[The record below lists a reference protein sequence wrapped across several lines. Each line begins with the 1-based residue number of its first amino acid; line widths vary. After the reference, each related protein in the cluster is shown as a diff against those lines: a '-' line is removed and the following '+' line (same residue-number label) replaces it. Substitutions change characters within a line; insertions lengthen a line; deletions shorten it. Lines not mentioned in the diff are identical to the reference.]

1 MIRQPP
7 AEPTRTEHQQHAE
20 RQLIAAMTMVFAI
33 GMVLLAATGDFIP
46 LHAAAVFTLLALILV
61 VTFQGLVRSGA
72 TRRLTD
78 PDLVVPQMVAAA
90 LVTSYGAYEGGA
102 VRPLFILI
110 YLIAFTFGVFTLD
123 ARRLMA
129 MAVFYLAC
137 YAGVVALSLAWRPDA
152 VDGYREAY
160 RLMFLAIAY
169 AWFVGMGVVITRL
182 RTRLR
187 QASAELAHALGKS
200 EQQARLDSLT
210 GCLNHRSLMDILEV
224 ECSRA
229 QRGSELSVFFA
240 DLDNFKAINDSH
252 GHLAG
257 DEILRQFAE
266 AIRGMLRAT
275 DHLGRYG
282 GEEFMVILAHTAL
295 DDAVRLAERIR
306 QSIEALRIEPL
317 PAGKGITVSIGVA
330 RYRPPE
336 AASITIARADAAMYE
351 AKRQGR
357 NRVVRADE
365 P

>member
-1 MIRQPP
+1 
-7 AEPTRTEHQQHAE
+7 
-20 RQLIAAMTMVFAI
+20 MTMVFAI

-46 LHAAAVFTLLALILV
+46 FHAAAVFSLLALILV
-61 VTFQGLVRSGA
+61 VIFQGLVRSGM
-72 TRRLTD
+72 TRHLAD

-90 LVTSYGAYEGGA
+90 LVTSYGAYEGGT

-123 ARRLMA
+123 ARRLLA

-137 YAGVVALSLAWRPDA
+137 YAGVVGLGLQWRPDQ
-152 VDGYREAY
+152 VDAYREAY

-169 AWFVGMGVVITRL
+169 AWFVGMGVVIARL
-182 RTRLR
+182 RARLQR
-187 QASAELAHALGKS
+187 ASAELAHALGKS
-200 EQQARLDSLT
+200 ERQAKLDSLT
-210 GCLNHRSLMDILEV
+210 GCLNHRSLMDILEI

-266 AIRGMLRAT
+266 AIKGMLRAT

-282 GEEFMVILAHTAL
+282 GEEFMVILSHTAL

-306 QSIEALRIEPL
+306 QAIAELKVDSL
-317 PAGKGITVSIGVA
+317 PEGQGITVSIGVA
-330 RYRPPE
+330 RYRSPE
-336 AASITIARADAAMYE
+336 TVSITIARADAAMYE

-357 NRVVRADE
+357 NRVVCAADPE
-365 P
+365 AGAG